1 MAALDPSATHHR
13 LSRQGML
20 MALAIL
26 FVALCLGSLGQVLLK
41 AGINMLGVKPPVLV
55 VLRSIFTNSR
65 VFGGFACYALSSLFY
80 IVALSRLPLSFVY
93 PLIALTYVLVAFVA
107 WAMLHESISGLRVAG
122 LAVIMAGVVVMALS
136 YSGAPPPRGD
146 A

>member
-1 MAALDPSATHHR
+1 MLAAL
-13 LSRQGML
+13 
-20 MALAIL
+20 ALL

-41 AGINMLGVKPPVLV
+41 SGINMLGVKPPPLL
-55 VLRSIFTNSR
+55 VLRSIVTNSR
-65 VFGGFACYALSSLFY
+65 VFGGFACYVLSSLFY

-107 WAMLHESISGLRVAG
+107 WSVLHETVPGLRVVG
-122 LAVIMAGVVVMALS
+122 LGVILAGVVVMALS
-136 YSGAPPPRGD
+136 YSGAPPPEGE

>member
-1 MAALDPSATHHR
+1 
-13 LSRQGML
+13 ML

-26 FVALCLGSLGQVLLK
+26 FVALCLGSLGQILLK
-41 AGINMLGVKPPVLV
+41 SGINMLGEHPTLPVL
-55 VLRSIFTNSR
+55 LRSIFTNIR

-93 PLIALTYVLVAFVA
+93 PLIALTYVIVAGLA
-107 WAMLHESISGLRVAG
+107 WSLLHEHISGLRVAG
-122 LAVIMAGVVVMALS
+122 LAVIMAGVVVMALTYYGS
-136 YSGAPPPRGD
+136 PPPGEG